1 MYIRANEDGIITL
14 LSTIENVDCFFYEKE
29 FPKDFLATYSLGKY
43 LFLNKEIVEVEGWVM
58 PIELAVNNYV
68 TEINK

>member
-43 LFLNKEIVEVEGWVM
+43 LFLNKEIV
-58 PIELAVNNYV
+58 
-68 TEINK
+68 

>member
-29 FPKDFLATYSLGKY
+29 FPKDF
-43 LFLNKEIVEVEGWVM
+43 
-58 PIELAVNNYV
+58 
-68 TEINK
+68 